1 MNIKEIKTFG
11 ALKEAGFDYKSVK
24 EELRRNLLQKLKNKE
39 NTFEGIHGY
48 EYTVIPELERAIL
61 SKHNINLLGLRGQAK
76 TRLARQMVSLLD
88 EYIPVVAGSE
98 INDDPFHPI
107 SRYARE
113 LIAEKGDD
121 TPVVWLHRDDRFAE
135 KLATPDVTVADLIGD
150 VGSDKGG
157 KPETYLCR

>member
-1 MNIKEIKTFG
+1 MKKET
-11 ALKEAGFDYKSVK
+11 
-24 EELRRNLLQKLKNKE
+24 
-39 NTFEGIHGY
+39 TFEGIHGY

-98 INDDPFHPI
+98 IHDDPLKPI
-107 SRYARE
+107 SRFAKE
-113 LIAEKGDD
+113 LIAVKGDD
-121 TPVVWLHRDDRFAE
+121 TAIEWIHRDERFAE

-150 VGSDKGG
+150 VDPIKSGQSEVD
-157 KPETYLCR
+157 LC